1 MEHKTLFIITLSLD
15 LSEFIHSFYLF
26 NCLGRLNI
34 YFVGLN
40 RFIMKNV
47 SIIALNNNGSTA
59 SPWLSI
65 VRLVVVGLC
74 VGGGESPH
82 LPCRPTQDP
91 PSHFISPPPPP
102 PPPPPTSRHFEHPP
116 PTGPICS
123 VYFQGGGGGEGRGVA
138 ARPLSLICLCLTLY
152 SWTGGNVCMWGGR
165 EHFPIHPV
173 SPNQNHTH
181 SQG

>member
-1 MEHKTLFIITLSLD
+1 MNLFI
-15 LSEFIHSFYLF
+15 EFYLF

-47 SIIALNNNGSTA
+47 SFIALNDNGSTA

-74 VGGGESPH
+74 VGGGGKSPH
-82 LPCRPTQDP
+82 LPCGPTQYP
-91 PSHFISPPPPP
+91 PSHFIP

-116 PTGPICS
+116 PTLQVQFVLFI
-123 VYFQGGGGGEGRGVA
+123 FFILFFWGGGGRRGGGLLQD
-138 ARPLSLICLCLTLY
+138 LSHYFASASLCILGLVGT
-152 SWTGGNVCMWGGR
+152 SVCGVGGS
-165 EHFPIHPV
+165 I
-173 SPNQNHTH
+173 
-181 SQG
+181 SQYIQ